1 MQSHHRR
8 RYSKSI
14 LLPRLSATNGTCNT
28 TTSPINGQPNY
39 ARRMTLHLPETIPD
53 NTYLYGYALLG
64 CTFLVFITSVY
75 AIIGSKY
82 MPDTHNKVKMAS
94 D

>member
-1 MQSHHRR
+1 
-8 RYSKSI
+8 
-14 LLPRLSATNGTCNT
+14 
-28 TTSPINGQPNY
+28 
-39 ARRMTLHLPETIPD
+39 MTLHLPETIPD